1 MKHIKQQSVL
11 VVGVVAA
18 GILAVAGSAFTA
30 SNSFADPAVVQG
42 FGQQDVSGV
51 TVQSVTYNLDA
62 LKENVLSVTFVLAG
76 DTTADTIETGFN
88 TDAPTTCGGGV
99 YSAGTDD
106 TTYTACAITSSVDTV
121 DRFYLTATG
130 T

>member
-1 MKHIKQQSVL
+1 MKHKSILIVA
-11 VVGVVAA
+11 VVAA
-18 GILAVAGSAFTA
+18 SVLAVAGSAFTA
-30 SNSFADPAVVQG
+30 SNSFADPAIVQG
-42 FGQQDVSGV
+42 FGQQDVTGV
-51 TVQSVTYNLDA
+51 TVESVTYNLDA
-62 LKENVLSVTFVLAG
+62 LKENVQSVTFVLTG

-99 YSAGTDD
+99 YSAGTAD
-106 TTYTACAITSSVDTV
+106 TTYTAGGITSAVNAI

>member
-1 MKHIKQQSVL
+1 MKHKSILIVA
-11 VVGVVAA
+11 VVAA
-18 GILAVAGSAFTA
+18 SVLAVAGSAFTA
-30 SNSFADPAVVQG
+30 SNSFADPAIVQG
-42 FGQQDVSGV
+42 FGQQDVTGV
-51 TVQSVTYNLDA
+51 TVESVTYNLDA
-62 LKENVLSVTFVLAG
+62 LKENVQSVTFVLTG

-106 TTYTACAITSSVDTV
+106 TTYTACGITSAVNAI